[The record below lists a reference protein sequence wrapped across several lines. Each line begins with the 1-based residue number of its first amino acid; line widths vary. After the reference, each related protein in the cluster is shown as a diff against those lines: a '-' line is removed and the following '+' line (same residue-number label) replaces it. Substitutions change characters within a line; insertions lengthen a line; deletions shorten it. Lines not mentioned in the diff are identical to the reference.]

1 MNNKDD
7 NTITLYGMLSP
18 QFRTFENQETSSLRN
33 LFKITQHVSGR
44 IRILTS
50 LFGPR
55 DYILSLL
62 CHLVS
67 PTPWPLI
74 CCQVS
79 VYISLPHRSL
89 PCPSQSESGAPQMC
103 ISVRLNDF
111 LIIAGTVLA
120 FSRSSTSNWIN
131 HSVKLSALFLPSV
144 EHCFSLGCPPL
155 TGWPQRPNYM

>member
-7 NTITLYGMLSP
+7 NTTTLYGMLSP
-18 QFRTFENQETSSLRN
+18 QFHTYENRGTSPLRN

-55 DYILSLL
+55 DYIPNLTMPSCL
-62 CHLVS
+62 H
-67 PTPWPLI
+67 TPWPLI

-103 ISVRLNDF
+103 IPVWLNDS
-111 LIIAGTVLA
+111 LITACLTQNC
-120 FSRSSTSNWIN
+120 SWY
-131 HSVKLSALFLPSV
+131 
-144 EHCFSLGCPPL
+144 SLGIQQKL
-155 TGWPQRPNYM
+155 NK